1 MFFAKEDNV
10 KILAIFLRK
19 AESAYTKDD
28 VYTKRISISKEI
40 IGYIYK
46 SPNDWDKRCSFNIKH
61 IGDQFLESLRDFNP
75 DQKSSIDN
83 IYVMAYRFLCEFD
96 FLVGTNQELNR
107 ELGTIKSTIQNEIE
121 NIGDDIKSQI
131 IYASFVMPANIAKE
145 FINDGNIGVFKDFET
160 KKSEAEKL
168 KLDWATEIK
177 EKEVSVNI
185 LKNKLDNYKT
195 AFNFVGLY
203 DGFSSL
209 AEKKGKEASW
219 LFLSLIAMGILI
231 LAPLAIEIIFLVKGN
246 FDSNTIGL
254 SHFIMLL
261 PLISIEVILI
271 YFFRIILIN
280 HKSVKAQIMQIEL
293 RQTMCQFIQNYTE
306 FSSDIKKEDS
316 QALDKFENLI
326 FSGIL
331 SDSEN
336 LPSTFD
342 GMEQIS
348 SLIKS
353 FKKG

>member
-1 MFFAKEDNV
+1 
-10 KILAIFLRK
+10 
-19 AESAYTKDD
+19 
-28 VYTKRISISKEI
+28 
-40 IGYIYK
+40 
-46 SPNDWDKRCSFNIKH
+46 
-61 IGDQFLESLRDFNP
+61 
-75 DQKSSIDN
+75 
-83 IYVMAYRFLCEFD
+83 
-96 FLVGTNQELNR
+96 
-107 ELGTIKSTIQNEIE
+107 
-121 NIGDDIKSQI
+121 
-131 IYASFVMPANIAKE
+131 
-145 FINDGNIGVFKDFET
+145 
-160 KKSEAEKL
+160 
-168 KLDWATEIK
+168 
-177 EKEVSVNI
+177 
-185 LKNKLDNYKT
+185 
-195 AFNFVGLY
+195 
-203 DGFSSL
+203 
-209 AEKKGKEASW
+209 
-219 LFLSLIAMGILI
+219 MGILI